1 MKLNVEFAAFLGQN
15 NLDRSDTN
23 VNSSIVESVLKDVI
37 SQMRSNCESAERN
50 IWMLSHQERQQII
63 GKWASEVNYQ
73 AIAEKIVDIH
83 LKHQDALAQLRLARQ
98 DIDMRCL
105 EKQQVIGL
113 TTSACASNWDLLSR
127 LNLQVVICEE
137 AGEVME
143 AHTLCTLFPS
153 MEHAIFIGDPLQ
165 LRLVIL

>member
-1 MKLNVEFAAFLGQN
+1 M
-15 NLDRSDTN
+15 
-23 VNSSIVESVLKDVI
+23 
-37 SQMRSNCESAERN
+37 
-50 IWMLSHQERQQII
+50 I
-63 GKWASEVNYQ
+63 GKWASEINYQ
-73 AIAEKIVDIH
+73 VVADKIIDIH
-83 LKHQDALAQLRLARQ
+83 LQHQSAVAQLHEARQ
-98 DIDMRCL
+98 DVDARCL

-127 LNLQVVICEE
+127 LNLEVVICEE

-165 LRLVIL
+165 LRLVVLVI